1 MPLNNMYKI
10 VIVVRPFGENKKEY
24 ESGWWE
30 TIAKAR
36 AEAEYF
42 MEKGEKPGLYQTVEL
57 QIKKAA

>member
-1 MPLNNMYKI
+1 MYKI
-10 VIVVRPFGENKKEY
+10 VIVVNPFGDNKREY

-42 MEKGEKPGLYQTVEL
+42 MEKGEMPGLYQTVEL